1 MYVYRDGCT
10 SMSVLNGMGTQ
21 FLERG
26 ISGEIVANS
35 RRIRV
40 VAWFSLSSYLGHTR
54 YAYLRRGKMKGVLV
68 ELLNSNKISFIKRN
82 RIRSDRWIHPG
93 FILISNS
100 TRDLQGLSCPFSRE
114 REGTEV
120 MENYLRQFVIE
131 EGKYHCTKAQ
141 YKFYNEQFVIDSTRV
156 REQC

>member
-82 RIRSDRWIHPG
+82 RKVRSDRWIHPG

-114 REGTEV
+114 REV
-120 MENYLRQFVIE
+120 RLWKIYVNLLSRKENIIVQKHGINFIMNNL
-131 EGKYHCTKAQ
+131 
-141 YKFYNEQFVIDSTRV
+141 S
-156 REQC
+156 

>member
-82 RIRSDRWIHPG
+82 RKVRSDRWIHPG

-114 REGTEV
+114 REV
-120 MENYLRQFVIE
+120 RLWKIYVNLLSRKENIIVQKHGINFIM
-131 EGKYHCTKAQ
+131 
-141 YKFYNEQFVIDSTRV
+141 NQFVIDSTRV

>member
-82 RIRSDRWIHPG
+82 RKVRSDRWIHPG

-120 MENYLRQFVIE
+120 MENYFSSICCSRKENIIVQKHGINFIMNNL
-131 EGKYHCTKAQ
+131 
-141 YKFYNEQFVIDSTRV
+141 S
-156 REQC
+156 

>member
-54 YAYLRRGKMKGVLV
+54 YAYLRRGKMKDVLV

-82 RIRSDRWIHPG
+82 RKVRSDRWIHPG

-114 REGTEV
+114 REV
-120 MENYLRQFVIE
+120 RLWKIYVNLLSRKENIIVQKHGINF
-131 EGKYHCTKAQ
+131 TM
-141 YKFYNEQFVIDSTRV
+141 NQFVIDSTRV

>member
-40 VAWFSLSSYLGHTR
+40 VAWFSLSSYLGHIR
-54 YAYLRRGKMKGVLV
+54 YAYLRRGKMKDVLV

-82 RIRSDRWIHPG
+82 RKVRSDRWIHPG

-114 REGTEV
+114 REV
-120 MENYLRQFVIE
+120 RLWKIYVNLLSRKENIIVQKHGINFIM
-131 EGKYHCTKAQ
+131 
-141 YKFYNEQFVIDSTRV
+141 NQFVIDSTCV

>member
-21 FLERG
+21 FLECG

-54 YAYLRRGKMKGVLV
+54 YAYLRRGKMKDVLV

-82 RIRSDRWIHPG
+82 RKVRSDRWIHPG

-114 REGTEV
+114 REV
-120 MENYLRQFVIE
+120 RLWKIYVNLLSRKENIIVQKHGINFIMNNL
-131 EGKYHCTKAQ
+131 
-141 YKFYNEQFVIDSTRV
+141 S
-156 REQC
+156 